1 MRYGFAR
8 GSGGV
13 RGARHRHGNRRHER
27 RGATGRRTP
36 RHRPPGPE
44 DGRHRRSDQ
53 RRMGRLRRYAGRL
66 GPAAEVDT
74 VRVLVIEDDDP
85 LRALVRRGLS
95 EDGYIVDALPDGRD
109 CDEYL
114 AAANYDAVV
123 LDLNLPREDGLSILR
138 RIRGAG
144 NHVPVLIL
152 TARDGAADV
161 VAGLDAGA
169 DDYLRKPFVFDEL
182 GARLRSLA
190 RRPPNRIDT
199 ILKMGDLTFDAQ
211 TRQAHRGERDLM
223 LTAKESLF
231 LEVLMRSPGRTVTRR
246 MLEDRL
252 WDRDSDRASNVLD
265 VYARRLRNKLTEN
278 GEPQLLH
285 TLRGL
290 GYRLEHS
297 Y

>member
-1 MRYGFAR
+1 
-8 GSGGV
+8 
-13 RGARHRHGNRRHER
+13 
-27 RGATGRRTP
+27 
-36 RHRPPGPE
+36 
-44 DGRHRRSDQ
+44 
-53 RRMGRLRRYAGRL
+53 
-66 GPAAEVDT
+66 VDA
-74 VRVLVIEDDDP
+74 VRVLLIEDDEP

-95 EDGYIVDALPDGRD
+95 EDGYVVDAIPDGRD

-114 AAANYDAVV
+114 AAANYDALI

-138 RIRGAG
+138 RIRAAG
-144 NHVPVLIL
+144 SHLPVLIL
-152 TARDGAADV
+152 TARDGAGEV

-265 VYARRLRNKLTEN
+265 VYARRLRKKLTEN

-290 GYRLEHS
+290 GYRLGNS